1 MCAGG
6 GWDEEERWDE
16 PRMVRRDGRRGKK
29 RDTSERDE
37 GRGEAGGG
45 VGGEKKESEKGGPP
59 LAVDRALGPRLMK
72 LSVEDVYR

>member
-6 GWDEEERWDE
+6 GWDEEEERWDE
-16 PRMVRRDGRRGKK
+16 PRMVRRYGRRGKK

-37 GRGEAGGG
+37 GRGEAGRG
-45 VGGEKKESEKGGPP
+45 GGEKKESEKGGPP